1 MTTKGDSVM
10 SKYTKKEQLKD
21 FEFSLRQTLY
31 NAQRQSNS
39 AYPTEL
45 SKFIEPLQELNRELG
60 PILEKYFR
68 KDWDKEETA

>member
-1 MTTKGDSVM
+1 MKM

-21 FEFSLRQTLY
+21 FECSLRNAIN

-45 SKFIEPLQELNRELG
+45 SKFIEPLLELNRELT
-60 PILEKYFR
+60 PIMEKYFR
-68 KDWDKEETA
+68 KDWDKEDEAV